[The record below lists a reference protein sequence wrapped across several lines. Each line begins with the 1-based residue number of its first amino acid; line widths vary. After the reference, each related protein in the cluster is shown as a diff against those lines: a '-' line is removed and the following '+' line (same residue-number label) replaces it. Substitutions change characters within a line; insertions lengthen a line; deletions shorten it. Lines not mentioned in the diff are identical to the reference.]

1 MKKNLTIEER
11 LHKYTKRFRVTLA
24 ILVTFILLTGFYLY
38 LNYDYLVF
46 KHFIAHNYIYTD
58 ALDKV
63 FEKELGRD
71 VKGKYFT
78 YFDDLVI
85 STVTSRIREEND
97 DRYTYLFIPEQ
108 YVKYKQEEKDDALQ
122 SQIKVLNDKTVYLY
136 ITNFSKYT
144 EKFVYDNLKQLKVY
158 PNLILDLRDN
168 YGGDIAAMNRIADL
182 FLPKGSIIATDKMR
196 IMDWTYKARGGKKL
210 AYSKIIILQ
219 NKNTA
224 SAAENL
230 ITSLKDNLS
239 NVYLVGETTYGKG
252 IGQYTLPL
260 KKGFA
265 VKATTLLWYTPN
277 NVNIQGKG
285 INPDIKYTGNDA
297 VQYALSLLGS

>member
-11 LHKYTKRFRVTLA
+11 LHKYTKRFRVTLI

-144 EKFVYDNLKQLKVY
+144 EKFVYDNLKQLKAY
-158 PNLILDLRDN
+158 PNLILDLRDD
-168 YGGDIAAMNRIADL
+168 YGGDIDAMNRIADL